1 MSRLVEAPR
10 AGSGPSYGRSPLGLG
25 PLETA
30 IMQALWD
37 DGGWVNL
44 PVLRDSMNYHRHVAY
59 TTTATVIGILCDKGL
74 VYRELGDR
82 PKRAGAEVWWYRAAR
97 PQAEHIGNLIATL
110 LNYSAS
116 PAETLAHALARMKTA
131 ISLDGSVHNCL
142 SALGSSDV
150 ATSQA
155 LSAEKAPVCAA
166 PPPGNGAGR
175 LQSLSGNGNGGEA

>member
-1 MSRLVEAPR
+1 MSRLVGAPR
-10 AGSGPSYGRSPLGLG
+10 AGSRPSYERSPLGLG

-44 PVLRDSMNYHRHVAY
+44 PVLRDSMNYHRPVAY
-59 TTTATVIGILCDKGL
+59 TTTATVIGILCGKGL
-74 VYRELGDR
+74 VHRELGDR
-82 PKRAGAEVWWYRAAR
+82 PKRAGAEVWWYRAAQ

-110 LNYSAS
+110 LDYSAS
-116 PAETLAHALARMKTA
+116 PAETLAHALANTKTA
-131 ISLDGSVHNCL
+131 VSLSGSAHNCAP
-142 SALGSSDV
+142 ALGGNAV
-150 ATSQA
+150 ANSQA
-155 LSAEKAPVCAA
+155 LSAEKTPARVA